1 MFSLKH
7 NCIVTIKFMGVQ
19 INEYE
24 AVYVNMRRNSF
35 AFVAMSVIAA
45 ALMCSLIPSG
55 SFEFVYAEED
65 ENTQDD
71 DSEENQHD
79 GDESDNEDDGDN
91 ARSQDDDSGD
101 EDENDEDNDDESSS
115 SQDDDESEDGNEDGD
130 DSSETG
136 TEQESEQKNVCSG
149 WAVCINV
156 ATNAESST
164 IGGGLPA
171 QTVSE
176 APMLLSL
183 PL

>member
-1 MFSLKH
+1 MFSRKH

-65 ENTQDD
+65 ENIQDN
-71 DSEENQHD
+71 DSEENEHD

-101 EDENDEDNDDESSS
+101 EDENDENDNDENSR

-164 IGGGLPA
+164 IGGGMPA
-171 QTVSE
+171 QAVSE
-176 APMLLSL
+176 TPMLLSL

>member
-1 MFSLKH
+1 MFSPKH

-24 AVYVNMRRNSF
+24 AVNVSMRRNSF
-35 AFVAMSVIAA
+35 AFVAMAVIAA
-45 ALMCSLIPSG
+45 ALMCSIIPSE

-65 ENTQDD
+65 ESTQDN

-79 GDESDNEDDGDN
+79 GDESDNEEDGDN
-91 ARSQDDDSGD
+91 ARSQDDDGED
-101 EDENDEDNDDESSS
+101 EDENDDDESSR
-115 SQDDDESEDGNEDGD
+115 SQDDDSDNGNGDGG

-149 WAVCINV
+149 WAVCINM
-156 ATNAESST
+156 ATNAEASA
-164 IGGGLPA
+164 IGGGLSA

-176 APMLLSL
+176 TPMLLSL

>member
-35 AFVAMSVIAA
+35 AFMTMSVIAA
-45 ALMCSLIPSG
+45 ALMCSVLPSE

-65 ENTQDD
+65 EGTQDN
-71 DSEENQHD
+71 DSEENQNDDD
-79 GDESDNEDDGDN
+79 GSDNEDDGDN
-91 ARSQDDDSGD
+91 ARSQDDDGGD
-101 EDENDEDNDDESSS
+101 DEDNDDEGSR
-115 SQDDDESEDGNEDGD
+115 SQDEDESEDDNEDGD

-171 QTVSE
+171 QPVSE
-176 APMLLSL
+176 TPILLSL

>member
-1 MFSLKH
+1 MFSPKH

-24 AVYVNMRRNSF
+24 AVYVSMRRNSF
-35 AFVAMSVIAA
+35 AFVALAVIAA
-45 ALMCSLIPSG
+45 ALMCSIIPSE
-55 SFEFVYAEED
+55 SFEFVYAEEG
-65 ENTQDD
+65 ESTQDD

-79 GDESDNEDDGDN
+79 GDESDNEEDGDN
-91 ARSQDDDSGD
+91 ARSQDDNGED
-101 EDENDEDNDDESSS
+101 EDENDDDESSR
-115 SQDDDESEDGNEDGD
+115 SQEDDDQSDDGDEDGG

-156 ATNAESST
+156 ATNAEASA
-164 IGGGLPA
+164 IGGGSPA

-176 APMLLSL
+176 TPMLLSL

>member
-1 MFSLKH
+1 
-7 NCIVTIKFMGVQ
+7 MGVQ

-35 AFVAMSVIAA
+35 AFVAMAVIAG
-45 ALMCSLIPSG
+45 ALMCSIIPSE

-65 ENTQDD
+65 DSTQDN
-71 DSEENQHD
+71 DSEESQHD
-79 GDESDNEDDGDN
+79 GDESDNEENGDN
-91 ARSQDDDSGD
+91 ARSQDDDSEDEDENDDDESSRSQDDDSGD
-101 EDENDEDNDDESSS
+101 EDEND
-115 SQDDDESEDGNEDGD
+115 DGD
-130 DSSETG
+130 GDGSDSSETG

-156 ATNAESST
+156 ATNAEAST

-176 APMLLSL
+176 TPMLLSL

>member
-1 MFSLKH
+1 
-7 NCIVTIKFMGVQ
+7 MGVQ

-24 AVYVNMRRNSF
+24 AVYVNMRLNSF
-35 AFVAMSVIAA
+35 GFMAMSVIAA
-45 ALMCSLIPSG
+45 TLMCSIIPSE
-55 SFEFVYAEED
+55 SFEFVFAEED
-65 ENTQDD
+65 EGTQDN
-71 DSEENQHD
+71 DSEENQYD
-79 GDESDNEDDGDN
+79 DDESDNENDGDN
-91 ARSQDDDSGD
+91 TRSQDDDGGD
-101 EDENDEDNDDESSS
+101 DDEDNDDESSR

-156 ATNAESST
+156 ATNAESSA

-176 APMLLSL
+176 TPMLLSL

>member
-65 ENTQDD
+65 ESTQDN

-101 EDENDEDNDDESSS
+101 EDENDENDDDESSR

-171 QTVSE
+171 QAVSE
-176 APMLLSL
+176 TPMLLSL

>member
-45 ALMCSLIPSG
+45 ALMCSIIPLE

-65 ENTQDD
+65 EGTQDN
-71 DSEENQHD
+71 DSEENQNND
-79 GDESDNEDDGDN
+79 DESDNEDDGDN
-91 ARSQDDDSGD
+91 ARSQDDDGGD
-101 EDENDEDNDDESSS
+101 DDEDNDDESSR

-156 ATNAESST
+156 ATNAESSA

-176 APMLLSL
+176 TPMLLSL